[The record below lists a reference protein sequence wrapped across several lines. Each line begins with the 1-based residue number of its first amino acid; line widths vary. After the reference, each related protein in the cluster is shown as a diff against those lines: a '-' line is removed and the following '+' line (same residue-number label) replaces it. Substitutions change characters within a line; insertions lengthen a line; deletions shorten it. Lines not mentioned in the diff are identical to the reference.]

1 MKNTKT
7 EVEFTKIHAELLELK
22 QYDIAIRIAKV
33 FYDYGGERH
42 TDGMN
47 FIADLYNKK

>member
-22 QYDIAIRIAKV
+22 QYDIAIRISKV
-33 FYDYGGERH
+33 FYDYGGEKYI
-42 TDGMN
+42 DGMN
-47 FIADLYNKK
+47 FIADLHAKK

>member
-22 QYDIAIRIAKV
+22 QYDIAIRISKV

-42 TDGMN
+42 SDGMN
-47 FIADLYNKK
+47 FIADLHAKK